1 MSTEEN
7 KALLQRFYDEVFNE
21 GNLDVV
27 DELIAADAVEH
38 EEFPG
43 LEGSGREVAKQFITI
58 IRSAFPDV
66 RVQAHDMI
74 AEGDRVAARITF
86 TGTHQGEFLGIPPT
100 GKQVEVST
108 IDIIRVANG
117 KMVEHWGVTDNLTM
131 MQQLGVVPTPG

>member
-7 KALLQRFYDEVFNE
+7 KVLLQRFYDEVFNQ
-21 GNLDVV
+21 GNLDVA

-38 EEFPG
+38 EAFPG
-43 LEGSGREVAKQFITI
+43 LEGSGPEVAKQFVAL

-66 RVQAHDMI
+66 RVHAHDMI
-74 AEGDRVAARITF
+74 AQGDRVAARITF

-100 GKQVEVST
+100 GKQIEVGT
-108 IDIIRVANG
+108 MDIVRVANG
-117 KMVEHWGVTDNLTM
+117 KMVEHWGITDNLTM